1 VTDGVEGSVSPT
13 SLPDSAPL
21 YAGSVPPGVAG
32 CAERAMPIALA
43 IPWIPVGNGTAS
55 PESAAFPVFIT
66 QDTLIAVHAH
76 CAASDGRLGFLTGRL
91 YRCSETGVPYI
102 VIASTLRVPW
112 PIAGDDQKPIA
123 ELTREVAQ
131 SELAQNGDRSL
142 GWYRSSPSPEAGL
155 SPRDAE
161 LHSALLSHPW
171 AVALLV
177 RSDSGPAGA
186 LFRKSS
192 SATWWQ
198 EPLGFYELLD
208 EGRRGPA
215 GEKRTVL
222 AWRNYRAGDAVS
234 PIAAVTKG
242 PATRSD
248 PGPAPRLL
256 IPDEFDDENDVG
268 GRPRRSSTVDVL
280 RRRVPRLAAYGV
292 VGLLAL
298 WGFVRLATLAAG
310 PASSQPAAVAARGV
324 SSAGVEQLADTVALA
339 LVAFDLRVRMF
350 ERRQMA
356 CADLARGLVELE
368 ERWMAYNIARKGALG
383 TFDAA
388 SNTRDARLY
397 SNVDAA
403 ERRFERSP
411 CPRP

>member
-1 VTDGVEGSVSPT
+1 MHE
-13 SLPDSAPL
+13 
-21 YAGSVPPGVAG
+21 
-32 CAERAMPIALA
+32 
-43 IPWIPVGNGTAS
+43 
-55 PESAAFPVFIT
+55 
-66 QDTLIAVHAH
+66 H
-76 CAASDGRLGFLTGRL
+76 CAASDGRLGFLTGQL
-91 YRCSETGVPYI
+91 YRCSATGVPYV
-102 VIASTLRVPW
+102 VIASTFRVPW

-131 SELAQNGDRSL
+131 SELAQNGDRLL

-171 AVALLV
+171 DVALLV
-177 RSDSGPAGA
+177 RSDSGAAGA

-192 SATWWQ
+192 SATWRQ

-208 EGRRGPA
+208 EGRPGPA

-222 AWRNYRAGDAVS
+222 AWWTYRAGDAVA
-234 PIAAVTKG
+234 PIAAVPKG
-242 PATRSD
+242 RATRPD
-248 PGPAPRLL
+248 PAPLPRLL
-256 IPDEFDDENDVG
+256 VPDEFDDEDDVG
-268 GRPRRSSTVDVL
+268 KRPRSSTLDVL
-280 RRRVPRLAAYGV
+280 RRRAPRLVAYGV

-298 WGFVRLATLAAG
+298 WGLVQLATLAAA
-310 PASSQPAAVAARGV
+310 PAGSQPAAVAAGGV
-324 SSAGVEQLADTVALA
+324 SSPRVDQLADTVALA

-356 CADLARGLVELE
+356 CADLSRGLVELE

-388 SNTRDARLY
+388 SNTRDAGLY
-397 SNVDAA
+397 TTVDAA

>member
-1 VTDGVEGSVSPT
+1 VTDEAQGTISPT
-13 SLPDSAPL
+13 RVLDNFPLSA
-21 YAGSVPPGVAG
+21 GTVHPGVGG
-32 CAERAMPIALA
+32 CAERPMPMAAA

-55 PESAAFPVFIT
+55 PESAQFPVFIT
-66 QDTLIAVHAH
+66 QGTLRAVHEH
-76 CAASDGRLGFLTGRL
+76 CAASDGRLGFLTGQL
-91 YRCSETGVPYI
+91 YRCSATGVPYV
-102 VIASTLRVPW
+102 VIASTFRVPW

-131 SELAQNGDRSL
+131 SELAQNGDRLL

-161 LHSALLSHPW
+161 LHSSLLSHPW
-171 AVALLV
+171 DVALLV
-177 RSDSGPAGA
+177 RSDSGAAGA

-192 SATWWQ
+192 SATWRQ

-208 EGRRGPA
+208 EGRPGPA

-222 AWRNYRAGDAVS
+222 AWWTYRAGDAVA
-234 PIAAVTKG
+234 PIAAVPKG
-242 PATRSD
+242 RVTRPDPA
-248 PGPAPRLL
+248 PLPRLL
-256 IPDEFDDENDVG
+256 VPDEFDDEDDVG
-268 GRPRRSSTVDVL
+268 KRPRSSTLDVL
-280 RRRVPRLAAYGV
+280 RRRAPRLVAYGV

-298 WGFVRLATLAAG
+298 WGLVQLATLAAA
-310 PASSQPAAVAARGV
+310 PAGSQPAAVAAGGV
-324 SSAGVEQLADTVALA
+324 SSARVDQLADTVALA

-356 CADLARGLVELE
+356 CADLSRGLVELE
-368 ERWMAYNIARKGALG
+368 ERWMVYNIARKGALG

-388 SNTRDARLY
+388 SNTRDAGLY
-397 SNVDAA
+397 TTVDAA